1 MPSSFPELIA
11 ASSRKFVLG
20 TDIGNMERAVLA
32 HPSVHLRASYEM
44 EEELVNAYR
53 ATPLRLGQGATGRAA
68 QTKTPTQIA
77 DLRQEQEFATCGIR
91 PILSR
96 LGYQSLLAVPL
107 LLEQKIM
114 GP

>member
-1 MPSSFPELIA
+1 
-11 ASSRKFVLG
+11 
-20 TDIGNMERAVLA
+20 
-32 HPSVHLRASYEM
+32 M

-68 QTKTPTQIA
+68 ETKMPIQIA
-77 DLRQEQEFATCGIR
+77 DLRQEHEFATRGMR

-114 GP
+114 GEVGRGEAIVVHAGERLWADQQLHRHR